1 MYLTLGEFSLTL
13 TQLLML
19 GFLYRICDASKTN
32 NRNYVE
38 GDFEVYED
46 FVDSNNIQDIASP
59 RHIEVKIANPYS
71 AGRQFADA
79 LVDGQRTDQLAAI
92 VKRYGT
98 IGGGI

>member
-1 MYLTLGEFSLTL
+1 
-13 TQLLML
+13 ML

-59 RHIEVKIANPYS
+59 RHIEVQKANPYS
-71 AGRQFADA
+71 AGRQFADG